1 MKKVTFAS
9 KNTKRSSF
17 WSFRDALIWVKDRRS
32 DRIDNPLFQPPSLL
46 GCVMYPEM
54 NDCAQWVTA
63 AEEFLDALKNGDVQ
77 ATKITSDG
85 AEVAV
90 SGGYWNERQ
99 IIEIEQLCRG
109 ILFQAYKIQENF
121 PDYSESDFKGS
132 IISPSVAAERDAAKW
147 LAVAFKNDP
156 THSRSKKSFK
166 TEALKK
172 FKGRLSMRGFTRV
185 WEKIAPAEGRSASGR
200 KQQKSK
206 Q

>member
-1 MKKVTFAS
+1 MKKTTVAS

-32 DRIDNPLFQPPSLL
+32 DRIDNSLFQPPSLL
-46 GCVMYPEM
+46 GCIMYPEM
-54 NDCAQWVTA
+54 NDCAQWVAA
-63 AEEFLDALKNGDVQ
+63 AEEFLDALKNEDFQ

-85 AEVAV
+85 TELAV

-109 ILFQAYKIQENF
+109 ILFHTHKIQENF
-121 PDYSESDFKGS
+121 PDYRESDFKER
-132 IISPSVAAERDAAKW
+132 IITPSVAAERDAAKW
-147 LAVAFKNDP
+147 LAIAFKNDP
-156 THSRSKKSFK
+156 TNSRSKKSFQI
-166 TEALKK
+166 EALKK

-185 WEKIAPAEGRSASGR
+185 WEKIASADGRSASGR
-200 KQQKSK
+200 KRQKSK